1 MSRNFQGDIHLRLTK
16 DLHEELARE
25 AFERGISINVLCAQT
40 LQIRRVWKEKNP
52 WKAIRESWKKSK
64 ALDPQD
70 VEKAV
75 QTARRDIRLSEN
87 KR

>member
-1 MSRNFQGDIHLRLTK
+1 MGRNFQGDIHLRLSK

-40 LQIRRVWKEKNP
+40 LQIRRVWKDKDP
-52 WKAIRESWKKSK
+52 WKAIRESWQKSK
-64 ALDPQD
+64 DVDARD
-70 VEKAV
+70 VERAV
-75 QTARRDIRLSEN
+75 QAARREIRSSDK